1 MAQNLE
7 LFFAKNKAKTE
18 NQFYPATKSLCGADG
33 KPLMW
38 EIRKI
43 PIDECEAIRKDCTFN
58 KQIPGKRGLTQTVF
72 DSERYTKMI
81 VCAAVVYP
89 PLDNAGLQDSYGVK
103 TPEDLILKMIDD
115 LGEWTDLQN
124 TVYELNGITESMDD
138 KVEEAK
144 N

>member
-43 PIDECEAIRKDCTFN
+43 PIDECEAI
-58 KQIPGKRGLTQTVF
+58 
-72 DSERYTKMI
+72 
-81 VCAAVVYP
+81 
-89 PLDNAGLQDSYGVK
+89 
-103 TPEDLILKMIDD
+103 
-115 LGEWTDLQN
+115 
-124 TVYELNGITESMDD
+124 
-138 KVEEAK
+138 
-144 N
+144 